1 MRHLKI
7 VTMVASL
14 ALATTLFG
22 CGGGSSNNSS
32 SSTTATTA
40 PTPTSVAYA
49 EQNALPLAVAAKVPS
64 GLKCASA
71 DVVWANMH
79 TKAMHDPG
87 DPYYGKT
94 RNGAYMCRATAEA
107 QGYHMAG
114 ARHTHMGTN
123 RMNQTNASP
132 APATSGY

>member
-7 VTMVASL
+7 VTTVASL
-14 ALATTLFG
+14 ALAGVLFG
-22 CGGGSSNNSS
+22 CGGGGSSNNSS
-32 SSTTATTA
+32 SSSATTA

-64 GLKCASA
+64 GMKCAAA

-94 RNGAYMCRATAEA
+94 RNGVYMCRATAEA

-114 ARHTHMGTN
+114 SRHTHMETN
-123 RMNQTNASP
+123 RMHSTP
-132 APATSGY
+132 APAST